1 MPLLKYT
8 RGGVAPMLDDD
19 DDDDDQGH
27 AWSIMMYLAPPWHFS
42 KESAYVPLIPRH
54 NGFQLQ
60 GYTFN

>member
-1 MPLLKYT
+1 MAGPEVP
-8 RGGVAPMLDDD
+8 RGGVIGAV